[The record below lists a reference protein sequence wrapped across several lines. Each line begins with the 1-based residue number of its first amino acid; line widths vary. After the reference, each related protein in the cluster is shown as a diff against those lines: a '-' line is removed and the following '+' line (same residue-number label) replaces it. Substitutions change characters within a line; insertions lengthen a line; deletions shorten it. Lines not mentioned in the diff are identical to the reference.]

1 MAARNARCLFIKPS
15 GDLMTK
21 NVLASIFAAARD
33 LVRSPRAL
41 GVLVALY
48 LALIA
53 SVFFFITT
61 REATLWQLFV
71 TGASVLLA
79 PLLLFVVLAA
89 GASYAVGR
97 RDAGGLLRH
106 TARSFLKVLVV
117 SIPFLLLAVLS
128 VYLLNKLERRVQLS
142 PEERASVEDTRR
154 AASDEAESSSSSAV
168 EATRPK
174 PPVRWKYLFVSALR
188 LFVLGLLLPL
198 AAMHLWLAAA
208 RDGLIAAFARF
219 HRHLIRAFSAR
230 SVLTYGVGMIV
241 FALIPYF
248 LITKRTPVASNT
260 LELLIFG
267 ARMLLAFSL
276 MLFGWVMT
284 MTALARTGDH
294 AATAS
299 SEPALGA
306 PPAHAAPATPATS

>member
-1 MAARNARCLFIKPS
+1 
-15 GDLMTK
+15 MTK

-41 GVLVALY
+41 AVLFALY
-48 LALIA
+48 VALIA
-53 SVFFFITT
+53 SIFFFITT

-79 PLLLFVVLAA
+79 PVLFFVVQAA
-89 GASYAVGR
+89 GVSYAVGR
-97 RDAGGLLRH
+97 RGAGELLRH
-106 TARSFLKVLVV
+106 TARSFLKVFAV
-117 SIPFLLLAVLS
+117 SVPLILLAVLS
-128 VYLLNKLERRVQLS
+128 VYLLDKLQQRAQLT
-142 PEERASVEDTRR
+142 PEERAQVEYARNAPGDG
-154 AASDEAESSSSSAV
+154 EGAESA
-168 EATRPK
+168 EASRPK

-208 RDGLIAAFARF
+208 RDGLVATFKRF
-219 HRHLIRAFSAR
+219 HRHIIRAFSAR
-230 SVLTYGVGMIV
+230 SVFTYGVSMIV

-248 LITKRTPVASNT
+248 LVTKRTPVASNT

-267 ARMLLAFSL
+267 ARIFLAFSL

-284 MTALARTGDH
+284 LTALARTGDY
-294 AATAS
+294 AATTATTTA
-299 SEPALGA
+299 PALDE
-306 PPAHAAPATPATS
+306 PHTHTAPATAATS

>member
-1 MAARNARCLFIKPS
+1 
-15 GDLMTK
+15 MTK

-41 GVLVALY
+41 AVIVALY

-53 SVFFFITT
+53 AVFFFITT

-71 TGASVLLA
+71 TGASVILA
-79 PLLLFVVLAA
+79 PLLLFVVVAA
-89 GASYAVGR
+89 GASYAVGQR
-97 RDAGGLLRH
+97 AAGALLRH

-142 PEERASVEDTRR
+142 PEERASVEYARS
-154 AASDEAESSSSSAV
+154 AASVDVESSPSA
-168 EATRPK
+168 EAARPK

-198 AAMHLWLAAA
+198 AAMHLWLAVA
-208 RDGLIAAFARF
+208 RDGLVAAFARF
-219 HRHLIRAFSAR
+219 HRHLLRAFSAQ

-260 LELLIFG
+260 LELAIFG
-267 ARMLLAFSL
+267 ARILLAFSL

-284 MTALARTGDH
+284 MTALARSGGH
-294 AATAS
+294 ATATN
-299 SEPALGA
+299 EPTLDA
-306 PPAHAAPATPATS
+306 PPAHTAPATAATS